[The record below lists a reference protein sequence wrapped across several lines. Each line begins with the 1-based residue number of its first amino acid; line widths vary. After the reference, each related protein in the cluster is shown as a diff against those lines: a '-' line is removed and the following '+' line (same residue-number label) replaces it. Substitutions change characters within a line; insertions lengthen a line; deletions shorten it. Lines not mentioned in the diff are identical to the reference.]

1 MEKKIISSYNK
12 KQNYFDK
19 PNNELFQNINDDLT
33 SSTSTTTT
41 NNNTNTTTVYF
52 SNSKTHKKKNVLSIQ
67 QNKNNNQISSNN
79 LGIQNI
85 NIYSKGKIRKTI
97 GNTNNIIINNNTNII
112 NNNNTNII
120 NNNFNNN
127 NNDIDNK
134 EYMNSINQLNMEQI
148 NEINNTNQL
157 LNNMLREKP
166 LIINKGKINQKNYI
180 LVKNNNIINNNINN
194 NNINININK
203 KNNNI
208 INNKRNKN
216 INNNINKNINN
227 NNINNNMNNNINNNN
242 INNINNN
249 INNINNNILKYE
261 NNLDEDNNNK
271 DYKNIGNN
279 HLNNNKNQNEE
290 NSAILNVEELLMIEE
305 KLSSLINCL
314 SNNNPCTEE
323 CFECLN
329 FYFTTKLSKNI
340 NKYFI
345 NEKYL
350 QIIKKIMNLILFSYI
365 LCYHI
370 SLNENI
376 FPQFIATLKG
386 LFDSIHNILI
396 LISKYFS
403 NKIIEDCSNIWVKKL
418 QNLIQGYDST
428 KKSAN
433 EIFDELNNLYFKL
446 SNNLY
451 PILLGKYNQKKLI
464 EIYNNI
470 NILSQNDLYKL
481 FIDNI
486 YINKNINGSII
497 ASTSFFEENK
507 NTINNFIPIP
517 YLKNKSN
524 KQYTLVL
531 DLDETLIHFKGNM
544 NDDSTGLL
552 QFRPFLSEFLSNIK
566 NYYEL
571 IVFTAATQDYADPII
586 NAIEQKGTKF
596 DYRLYREHTRVINC
610 VFLKDLSRLGRDM
623 SRIIIVDNMEQN
635 YKLQPDNGITIR
647 PFWGK
652 DTNDLALFDLLYI
665 LITIAKKNMDVRE
678 GIKNFKEDIIS
689 KVTSNIF
696 RRVQY

>member
-41 NNNTNTTTVYF
+41 NNNTNTTKVYF
-52 SNSKTHKKKNVLSIQ
+52 SNSKSHNKKNVLSIQ

-85 NIYSKGKIRKTI
+85 NIYSKGKIKKTI

-127 NNDIDNK
+127 NNDINNK

-148 NEINNTNQL
+148 NEINNKNQL
-157 LNNMLREKP
+157 FNNILREKP

-180 LVKNNNIINNNINN
+180 LSKNNNVVNNNINN
-194 NNINININK
+194 NNININININK
-203 KNNNI
+203 KNNNYI
-208 INNKRNKN
+208 NNNINNK
-216 INNNINKNINN
+216 INKNINN
-227 NNINNNMNNNINNNN
+227 NNINNN
-242 INNINNN
+242 INNINY
-249 INNINNNILKYE
+249 NILKYE

-271 DYKNIGNN
+271 DYKNIENN
-279 HLNNNKNQNEE
+279 YIKNINNKNQNVE

-305 KLSSLINCL
+305 KLSSLIICL
-314 SNNNPCTEE
+314 TNSNPCTEE

-350 QIIKKIMNLILFSYI
+350 QIINKIMNLILFSYI
-365 LCYHI
+365 LSYHI
-370 SLNENI
+370 SLHENI
-376 FPQFIATLKG
+376 FPQFIGTLKG
-386 LFDSIHNILI
+386 LFDYIHNILI

-446 SNNLY
+446 NNNLY
-451 PILLGKYNQKKLI
+451 SILLGKYSQKKLI

-507 NTINNFIPIP
+507 NAINNFIPIP

-531 DLDETLIHFKGNM
+531 DLDETLIHFKGNV
-544 NDDSTGLL
+544 NDDSSGLL

-566 NYYEL
+566 NFYEL

-596 DYRLYREHTRVINC
+596 DYRLYREHTRVINY
-610 VFLKDLSRLGRDM
+610 VFIKDLSRLGRDM

>member
-41 NNNTNTTTVYF
+41 NNNTNTTPVYF

-194 NNINININK
+194 NNIN
-203 KNNNI
+203 
-208 INNKRNKN
+208 
-216 INNNINKNINN
+216 
-227 NNINNNMNNNINNNN
+227 
-242 INNINNN
+242 NINNN

-261 NNLDEDNNNK
+261 NNLDEDNNNNK
-271 DYKNIGNN
+271 DYKNIENN
-279 HLNNNKNQNEE
+279 YIKNINNKNQNEE

-386 LFDSIHNILI
+386 LFDYIHNILI

-433 EIFDELNNLYFKL
+433 EIFDELSNLYFKL